1 MTATRAFGGI
11 GQAFQSRNYRIYWW
25 GHLNLTLGAWVYRIA
40 VAWITWELTKSTAWL
55 GAMAAGTMIPVL
67 LFSPLGGVTADR
79 FGHRAQLMT
88 AILLHAVGGGA
99 IVALMASG
107 GLTIEL
113 LFALTLVQGFSRAFS
128 IPSRN
133 ALVPVLVPRE
143 VLPSAI
149 GVNSATYHGAN
160 FTGPALGGALIALL
174 GAEYAVIYY
183 TLGAVVAAFSLL
195 FLSIEAAP
203 ARNQKRPSL
212 INDFM
217 VGFRYTV
224 RHRGIRMTILM
235 VALIALFIQPYLEM
249 LAGVAELV
257 HGMGEDGLAMLATAS
272 GAGAMSGG
280 LWTAWRGPPQG
291 LVRIQ
296 ITAIFSALC
305 TMIIFALSDILWLDL
320 IALFFTGGGL
330 VVAGTCASSLIQTAV
345 DPALRGRV
353 MSLDSTVNHG
363 VPAVGALVIGWAGT
377 HFGVQLPLAVAGA
390 AGLLLL
396 ALSARRMFAYRTEL
410 EDGFTGA

>member
-55 GAMAAGTMIPVL
+55 GVMAAGTMIPVL
-67 LFSPLGGVTADR
+67 LLSPLGGVTADR
-79 FGHRAQLMT
+79 FGHRAQLMA
-88 AILLHAVGGGA
+88 AILVHAIGGGA
-99 IVALMASG
+99 IVALMAAG
-107 GLTIEL
+107 ALTIKL
-113 LFALTLVQGFSRAFS
+113 LFALTLVQGLARAFS

-133 ALVPVLVPRE
+133 ALVPLLVPRPI
-143 VLPSAI
+143 LPSAI
-149 GVNSATYHGAN
+149 GVGSATYHGAN

-174 GAEYAVIYY
+174 GPGYAIMYY
-183 TLGAVVAAFSLL
+183 TLGAVVAAVSLL
-195 FLSIEAAP
+195 YLTIEPPPLRARRRSSLS
-203 ARNQKRPSL
+203 
-212 INDFM
+212 NDFM
-217 VGFRYTV
+217 VGFRYTL

-257 HGMGEDGLAMLATAS
+257 HGMGKDGLALLATAS

-280 LWTAWRGPPQG
+280 LWIAWRGRTQG

-363 VPAVGALVIGWAGT
+363 VPAVGALAVGWAGT
-377 HFGVQLPLAVAGA
+377 HFGVQLPLAFAGA
-390 AGLLLL
+390 AGLVLL
-396 ALSARRMFAYRTEL
+396 ALSARRMFACRTEL
-410 EDGFTGA
+410 EDGFSGP